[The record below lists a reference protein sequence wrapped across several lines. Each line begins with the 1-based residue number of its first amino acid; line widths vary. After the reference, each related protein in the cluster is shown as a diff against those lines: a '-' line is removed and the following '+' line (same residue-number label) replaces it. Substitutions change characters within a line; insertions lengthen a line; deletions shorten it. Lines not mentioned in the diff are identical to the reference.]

1 METSLFSSSSAV
13 ERALQEQYGQ
23 QDLYAPR
30 EKLRTLVVENFPALG
45 KVTALRFLEWVQN
58 HPDWSVALP
67 TGKTPEHFIKWTA
80 HLLHTW
86 ESQATRT
93 LLETYGLDPA
103 KKPDLSRLNFIQ
115 IDEFYPI
122 HGWQTNS
129 FYHYV
134 NRYYLEPF
142 GFDPKKAMLINP
154 DTIGLRDGE
163 TLEQI
168 WGEDGVDLSLRTR
181 APRTALER
189 RRQQLIAAVDDFCSD
204 YERRIRA
211 LGGIGF
217 FLGGIG
223 PDGHIGFNVR
233 GSDPFS
239 TTRLCETNYET
250 QAAAAGDLGGIEV
263 SGKRLVITIG
273 LGTITYHPES
283 TALVIAAGEAKAPI
297 VQAAVEGE
305 AGNQVPAS
313 ALQGLKNACFLITT
327 GAAKCLVE
335 RRHLQYA
342 ADPTVASEQRRIL
355 IDAALHARTPLAQL
369 TPAQTEQVRS
379 GSLLLET
386 LGDRFATSRQ
396 GVQTRLQE
404 KVQRGLVNPKGE
416 RIFHT
421 APHHD
426 DIMLGYLPYL
436 LQFVHDPANSH
447 SFNYLT
453 SGFNAVTNAFMA
465 ERVTWAQAAL
475 AEAPREAWQVG
486 SDEARDLRTR
496 QRQVQCY
503 LDGLASADE
512 ALCRVQVGLRT
523 LTLVQQIFL
532 DGSARDVT
540 DGAVQAQLASLAD
553 YFAHTYPGKKDE
565 PRVQQLKGALREWE
579 AEVLWAHLGFGLDK
593 VRHERLGFYKGDI
606 FTEEP
611 EVNRD
616 VKPLLARLL
625 REKPTIVTVAFDPEG
640 SGPDTHYKVM
650 QAVAEALRLYRDET
664 GDNQVRV
671 WGYRNVWY
679 RFHAEE
685 TDLIVPVSL
694 GQIAELN
701 CLFMNAFASQREA
714 SFPSYEYQGPFS
726 ELAAEILVDQYQQ
739 VKQLVGAEWLQ
750 NHPDPRVRAARG
762 FQYLVD
768 MDLDTFF
775 SKTRALKR
783 SIG

>member
-1 METSLFSSSSAV
+1 MDVCLASTGSVV
-13 ERALQEQYGQ
+13 ERALQEHYGQ
-23 QDLYAPR
+23 KDRYAPA

-45 KVTALRFLEWVQN
+45 KVTALRFLEWVQG
-58 HPDWSVALP
+58 HPEGSVALP
-67 TGKTPEHFIKWTA
+67 TGKTPEHFIKWTQ
-80 HLLHTW
+80 HLLETW
-86 ESQATRT
+86 ERPETRS
-93 LLETYGLDPA
+93 LLETYGIEPGLKPRLDG
-103 KKPDLSRLNFIQ
+103 LHFVQ

-129 FYHYV
+129 FFHYV
-134 NRYYLEPF
+134 NKYYLTPF
-142 GFDPKKAMLINP
+142 GFDPNKALLINP
-154 DTIGLRDGE
+154 DEIGLREGE
-163 TLEQI
+163 TLESV

-181 APRTALER
+181 APRNAAEQ
-189 RRQQLIAAVDDFCSD
+189 RRQRLLAEVDDFCSD
-204 YERRIRA
+204 YESRIRA

-233 GSDPFS
+233 GSDHYS

-273 LGTITYHPES
+273 LGTITYNPEAA
-283 TALVIAAGEAKAPI
+283 ALIIAAGEAKAPI
-297 VQAAVEGE
+297 VKTAIESE

-313 ALQGLKNACFLITT
+313 ALQPLKNACFFITT
-327 GAAKCLVE
+327 GAAKSLTE
-335 RRHLQYA
+335 RRHREFA
-342 ADPTVASEQRRIL
+342 ANAEDPAEHGRIL
-355 IDAALHARTPLAQL
+355 IDAALQSHKTVARVTREETARL
-369 TPAQTEQVRS
+369 RS
-379 GSLLLET
+379 GPLLLEK
-386 LGDRFATSRQ
+386 LGTDFEVSREA
-396 GVQTRLQE
+396 VQLRLQE
-404 KVQRGLVNPKGE
+404 KIRRGLTNPTGE

-436 LQFVHDPANSH
+436 LQFIHDPANSH

-453 SGFNAVTNAFMA
+453 SGFNAVTNDFMA
-465 ERVTWAQAAL
+465 TRCRWARRALVTEPAATWL
-475 AEAPREAWQVG
+475 HLGDAAADQGV
-486 SDEARDLRTR
+486 
-496 QRQVQCY
+496 RQVQVQRY
-503 LDGLASADE
+503 LDGLANQDE
-512 ALCRVQVGLRT
+512 TLCETQVGLRF
-523 LTLVQQIFL
+523 LHLVQEIFGDSWGVADDLTPVRDQL
-532 DGSARDVT
+532 DALET
-540 DGAVQAQLASLAD
+540 I
-553 YFAHTYPGKKDE
+553 FKTTYPGKKDAA
-565 PRVQQLKGALREWE
+565 PIQKLKGALREWE
-579 AEVLWAHLGFGLDK
+579 AEVLWGHLGFGLGH

-616 VKPLLARLL
+616 VKPLLERLR
-625 REKPTIVTVAFDPEG
+625 REKPTVVTVAFDPEG

-650 QAVAEALRLYRDET
+650 QAVAEALRRYRDET
-664 GDNQVRV
+664 GDNQIRV

-701 CLFMNAFASQREA
+701 TLFMNAFASQREA
-714 SFPSYEYQGPFS
+714 SFPSYAYQGPFS
-726 ELAAEILVDQYQQ
+726 ELAAQILVEQYEH
-739 VKQLVGAEWLQ
+739 VKQLLGAEWLQ

-762 FQYLVD
+762 FQYLVE

-775 SKTRALKR
+775 GKTRALKR

>member
-1 METSLFSSSSAV
+1 MDGCIASTGSVV
-13 ERALQEQYGQ
+13 ERALQEKYGQ
-23 QDLYAPR
+23 EDRYAPV
-30 EKLRTLVVENFPALG
+30 EKLRTLVVENFPSLG
-45 KVTALRFLEWVQN
+45 KVTALRFLEWVQGF
-58 HPDWSVALP
+58 PEGVVALP
-67 TGKTPEHFIKWTA
+67 TGKTPEHFIKWTQ

-86 ESQATRT
+86 EAPATRA
-93 LLETYGLDPA
+93 LLETYGINPAVKPRLDG
-103 KKPDLSRLNFIQ
+103 LHFVQ

-134 NRYYLEPF
+134 NKYYLTPF
-142 GFDPKKAMLINP
+142 GFDPNKALLINP
-154 DTIGLRDGE
+154 DEIGLREGE
-163 TLEQI
+163 TLESV
-168 WGEDGVDLSLRTR
+168 WGENGVDLSLRTR
-181 APRTALER
+181 APHGAAEQ
-189 RRQQLIAAVDDFCSD
+189 RRQRLLAQVDDFCSD
-204 YERRIRA
+204 YEQRIRG

-273 LGTITYHPES
+273 LGTITYNPKAV
-283 TALVIAAGEAKAPI
+283 ALVIAAGEAKAPI
-297 VQAAVEGE
+297 VKTAIESE
-305 AGNQVPAS
+305 PGNQIPAS
-313 ALQGLKNACFLITT
+313 ALQSLPNACFFITE
-327 GAAKCLVE
+327 GAAKNLTE
-335 RRHLQYA
+335 RRHRAYA
-342 ADPTVASEQRRIL
+342 ADPANPTEQARIV
-355 IDAALHARTPLAQL
+355 IDAALENHRSLDTLNEDDTARL
-369 TPAQTEQVRS
+369 RS
-379 GSLLLET
+379 GPTLLKQLDGAFSVTREAVK
-386 LGDRFATSRQ
+386 L
-396 GVQTRLQE
+396 RLQQ
-404 KVQRGLVNPKGE
+404 KLNRGLANPKGE

-436 LQFVHDPANSH
+436 LQFIHDPENSH

-465 ERVTWAQAAL
+465 ERCRWAQEAL
-475 AEAPREAWQVG
+475 AAHPTSAWSARG
-486 SDEARDLRTR
+486 DEAADQAVR
-496 QRQVQCY
+496 QEQVDRY
-503 LDGLASADE
+503 LDGLAAGNQ
-512 ALCRVQVGLRT
+512 ALCQAQVGLRF
-523 LTLVQQIFL
+523 LHLVQQIFSEGASVSEDPAPL
-532 DGSARDVT
+532 RD
-540 DGAVQAQLASLAD
+540 QLQTLAH
-553 YFAHTYPGKKDE
+553 YFETTYPGKKDE
-565 PRVQQLKGALREWE
+565 PSVQKLKGALREWE
-579 AEVLWAHLGFGLDK
+579 AEVLWAHLGFGLDH

-616 VKPLLARLL
+616 VKPLLARLHA
-625 REKPTIVTVAFDPEG
+625 EKPTIVTVAFDPEG

-650 QAVAEALRLYRDET
+650 QAVAEALRIYREET
-664 GDNQVRV
+664 GDNQIRV

-685 TDLIVPVSL
+685 TDLIVPVGI
-694 GQIAELN
+694 GQIAELHT
-701 CLFMNAFASQREA
+701 LFMNAFASQRQA
-714 SFPSYEYQGPFS
+714 SFPSYAYDGPFS
-726 ELAAEILVDQYQQ
+726 KLAAQILVEQYEH
-739 VKQLVGAEWLQ
+739 VKQLLGAEWLQ

-762 FQYLVD
+762 FQYLVE

-775 SKTRALKR
+775 GKTRALQR